1 MSQVKPSAR
10 IAIDFYPDAD
20 QMRDHYPTREAFLL
34 EAFSDL
40 VTQIDSGKTS
50 GFLILANKC
59 VASFAF
65 LEGSSLK

>member
-1 MSQVKPSAR
+1 
-10 IAIDFYPDAD
+10 
-20 QMRDHYPTREAFLL
+20 MRDHYPTREAFLL